1 MDTSKNDEK
10 EPLHHNNTLRI
21 QTENLP
27 ISSTSTRIP
36 STPTRI
42 ASSISYNSLN
52 GSFTSS
58 PVLTPSGSTLNLP
71 STSLTPLPSPLSS
84 NVSFPA
90 LEGLALGQS
99 PRRKGYGSLGV
110 AGNHGEK
117 RNITEFI
124 PMQGGMASHERSVSI
139 GRSGTDEGL
148 RREEIHASRPRQN
161 SVDDEIFVLLF
172 LSLLTVGIGV
182 LANKG

>member
-1 MDTSKNDEK
+1 MDTSTKDEN
-10 EPLHHNNTLRI
+10 EPPNHNSTLRI

-27 ISSTSTRIP
+27 ISSSLTRIT

-42 ASSISYNSLN
+42 TSSISYNSLN

-71 STSLTPLPSPLSS
+71 STSLTPLPSPLVS
-84 NVSFPA
+84 NVPFPA
-90 LEGLALGQS
+90 LDGLALGQS

-110 AGNHGEK
+110 AGNYGEK
-117 RNITEFI
+117 RNVTEYI

-139 GRSGTDEGL
+139 GRSGTDDGL
-148 RREEIHASRPRQN
+148 RREEIHAIRPRQN
-161 SVDDEIFVLLF
+161 SADD
-172 LSLLTVGIGV
+172 GILV
-182 LANKG
+182 WPFCISC